1 MAKQHSTRF
10 VEWVQVFGVA
20 RLARA
25 FNVRSSVVRQWVEP
39 DSKLRPSRKHAELI
53 VAISGLAQYRHVD
66 GKPLRLQDVAQ

>member
-25 FNVRSSVVRQWVEP
+25 FNVRSSVVRQWVGP
-39 DSKLRPSRKHAELI
+39 GGDSLAFGHNAVWLTNYDKGTIARLRIED
-53 VAISGLAQYRHVD
+53 AIGR
-66 GKPLRLQDVAQ
+66 